1 MKTWI
6 IVLILLIGVA
16 LGVSGTILA
25 PKLAGPYLP
34 ESFRAKAEVVE
45 GEVDRKLREQDR
57 LLLTVQTSQGTVLA
71 TFKQKVAEIDL
82 LVQKGDTV
90 TLALRRYEPFVEDP
104 AIERVR
110 KLQPTKPEAA
120 KQELIPRPKVGELSP
135 PDTGG
140 ATTY

>member
-1 MKTWI
+1 MKAWV

-34 ESFRAKAEVVE
+34 ESFQAKTEVVE
-45 GEVDRKLREQDR
+45 GEVDRKSREQDR
-57 LLLTVQTSQGTVLA
+57 LLLTLQTSQGTVLA

-120 KQELIPRPKVGELSP
+120 KHEPIPLPKAGEPSP

-140 ATTY
+140 ASSY

>member
-1 MKTWI
+1 MKAWM

-34 ESFRAKAEVVE
+34 ESFRAKTEVVE

-90 TLALRRYEPFVEDP
+90 TLALRRYEPFVENP

-110 KLQPTKPEAA
+110 KLQPTKPEPA
-120 KQELIPRPKVGELSP
+120 KQEPTSRPKAGEPSP

-140 ATTY
+140 ASAY

>member
-1 MKTWI
+1 MKAWV

-34 ESFRAKAEVVE
+34 ESFQAKTEVVE
-45 GEVDRKLREQDR
+45 GEVDRKSREQDR
-57 LLLTVQTSQGTVLA
+57 LLLTLQTSQGTVLA

-110 KLQPTKPEAA
+110 KLEPTKPEAA
-120 KQELIPRPKVGELSP
+120 KQEPIPLPKAGEPSP
-135 PDTGG
+135 PETGG
-140 ATTY
+140 ASAY

>member
-6 IVLILLIGVA
+6 IVLTLLIGVA

-34 ESFRAKAEVVE
+34 ESFQAKTEVVE

-120 KQELIPRPKVGELSP
+120 KQEPTPRPKAGEPSP
-135 PDTGG
+135 PETGG
-140 ATTY
+140 ASAY

>member
-1 MKTWI
+1 MKTWMI
-6 IVLILLIGVA
+6 AVILLIGVA

-25 PKLAGPYLP
+25 PKFADPYLP
-34 ESFRAKAEVVE
+34 QSFRAKTEVVE

-120 KQELIPRPKVGELSP
+120 KQEPIPRPKAGEPSP

-140 ATTY
+140 ASAY

>member
-1 MKTWI
+1 MKAWV

-34 ESFRAKAEVVE
+34 ESFQAKTEVVE
-45 GEVDRKLREQDR
+45 GEVDRKSREQDR
-57 LLLTVQTSQGTVLA
+57 LLLTLQTSQGTVLA

-82 LVQKGDTV
+82 LVQRGDTV

-110 KLQPTKPEAA
+110 KLQPEKPEAA
-120 KQELIPRPKVGELSP
+120 KQEPIPRPKAGEPSP

-140 ATTY
+140 ASTY

>member
-1 MKTWI
+1 MKTWTI
-6 IVLILLIGVA
+6 ALILLLGVA
-16 LGVSGTILA
+16 LGVSGTIIA

-45 GEVDRKLREQDR
+45 GEVDQKLREQDR

-90 TLALRRYEPFVEDP
+90 TLALRRYEPFAEDP
-104 AIERVR
+104 TIERVR
-110 KLQPTKPEAA
+110 KLQPIKPEAA
-120 KQELIPRPKVGELSP
+120 KQEPIPRPKAGEPSP
-135 PDTGG
+135 PETGG

>member
-1 MKTWI
+1 MKAWM

-16 LGVSGTILA
+16 LGVSGTILG
-25 PKLAGPYLP
+25 PNLAGPYLP
-34 ESFRAKAEVVE
+34 ESFRAKSEVVE

-110 KLQPTKPEAA
+110 KLQPTKPEAE
-120 KQELIPRPKVGELSP
+120 KQEPIPRPKAGEP
-135 PDTGG
+135 PPPNTGG
-140 ATTY
+140 ASAY

>member
-1 MKTWI
+1 MKAWV

-120 KQELIPRPKVGELSP
+120 KQEPIPLKAGEPSP

-140 ATTY
+140 ASTY

>member
-34 ESFRAKAEVVE
+34 ESFQAKTEVVE

-110 KLQPTKPEAA
+110 KLQPTKPEVA
-120 KQELIPRPKVGELSP
+120 KPEPIPRPKAGEPSP

-140 ATTY
+140 ASAY

>member
-1 MKTWI
+1 MKAWM

-120 KQELIPRPKVGELSP
+120 KQEPIPRPKAGEPSP

-140 ATTY
+140 ASAY